1 MLGGCC
7 VFYFYFYFYFY
18 LALHSKILRKKVCKK
33 IFKKGLIL
41 KYQTRKHRAKL
52 PNFKG

>member
-18 LALHSKILRKKVCKK
+18 LALQDLKKKVCKP
-33 IFKKGLIL
+33 IYKKGLIL